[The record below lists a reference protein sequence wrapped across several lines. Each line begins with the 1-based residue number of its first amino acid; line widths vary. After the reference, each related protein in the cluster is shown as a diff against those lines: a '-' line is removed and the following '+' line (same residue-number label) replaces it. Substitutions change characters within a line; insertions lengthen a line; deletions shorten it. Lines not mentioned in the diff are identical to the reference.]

1 MEQMHTME
9 RAFPAGN
16 SALLALREDVDAM
29 TKYIKLFQ
37 QELLRRHGIDVS
49 DFFEP
54 TGFKTALLPTLR
66 PDLAVLMQPDL
77 FNTDMQKLR
86 EVIDGSIDEGWSNE
100 VEKLLNIPLEIRFW
114 RARAWALLERPV
126 FQRVEAFVELA
137 VALYS
142 ISSKLLHHD
151 LPVAAREVRLPS
163 TLTSYFRVKG
173 SDDEMR
179 QFLAAAVEYLNIA
192 AEGQI
197 EVPAT
202 VIRAMREVERIA
214 SIEEQALNPVQQD
227 RLRFYL
233 LQIARLAGENG

>member
-1 MEQMHTME
+1 M
-9 RAFPAGN
+9 
-16 SALLALREDVDAM
+16 
-29 TKYIKLFQ
+29 
-37 QELLRRHGIDVS
+37 
-49 DFFEP
+49 
-54 TGFKTALLPTLR
+54 
-66 PDLAVLMQPDL
+66 
-77 FNTDMQKLR
+77 
-86 EVIDGSIDEGWSNE
+86 
-100 VEKLLNIPLEIRFW
+100 
-114 RARAWALLERPV
+114 
-126 FQRVEAFVELA
+126 
-137 VALYS
+137 
-142 ISSKLLHHD
+142 
-151 LPVAAREVRLPS
+151 AAREVRLPS
-163 TLTSYFRVKG
+163 TLTSYFRVTG